1 MPFYVI
7 FVFMKRSSTLD
18 RLQRLDIITA
28 RVKSGDAMTIGDI
41 ADELG
46 VSIRTIHRDIHILRD
61 QGLPIDADR
70 GRGGGVRLD
79 RNWGVGRVNFNYA
92 EAVDLL
98 ISLAIAEQMESTL
111 FMTSLKSVR
120 HKLMASFSPAMN
132 TKIKK
137 LKARILIDKAAST
150 AVLSTFASSNNKTI
164 TLLHQAFLMQHRI
177 EVIYRAEN
185 TVKSKRIIQ
194 PHYLLLCFPVWYVL
208 AWDELR
214 SDIRTFRCDRMVSIK
229 SLGDEFQLRPVEFF
243 RVSLA
248 GIDPI

>member
-1 MPFYVI
+1 MR
-7 FVFMKRSSTLD
+7 RSSTAD

-46 VSIRTIHRDIHILRD
+46 VSVRTIHRDIQLLRE

-79 RNWGVGRVNFNYA
+79 RNWGVGRVNLNYA

-120 HKLMASFSPAMN
+120 HKLMNSFSSAMD
-132 TKIKK
+132 TKVKG
-137 LKARILIDKAAST
+137 LKNRILIDKAASI
-150 AVLSTFASSNNKTI
+150 AVLSTLTQANSKAI
-164 TLLHQAFLMQHRI
+164 RMLHQAFLVQHRI
-177 EVIYRAEN
+177 EVNYQTEN
-185 TVKSKRIIQ
+185 GAKTKRIIE
-194 PHYLLLCFPVWYVL
+194 PHYLLLCFPVWYVI

-214 SDIRTFRCDRMVSIK
+214 NDIRTFRCDRILNVK
-229 SLGDEFQLRPVEFF
+229 SLGEEFQLRSIGFF
-243 RVSLA
+243 EKSLE
-248 GIDPI
+248 GIYPI